1 MIARPNASRLRAVI
15 VQPTRLRFAAAAAAT
30 RGRTASTYMVG
41 AWSARLAGF
50 LFYRALTGG
59 KDLRLE
65 DTLSTAAGCASFWTV
80 SFAWGW
86 LTLLPHALGGADSKR
101 GPWLRRGGAAL
112 FALGLAT
119 EVLADA
125 QKFYF
130 KRSGNKGF
138 CDVGLWAT
146 SAAGADRLSRRRR
159 GRRTVGGGRGG
170 AAGDGRWHGSRR
182 RRGVAAGDGRS
193 AETRRRRGR
202 RTFGGDA
209 APPRATNVRLVSRRR
224 RGRRKFGGEE
234 APKSPR
240 RRRAAPRRSQHPNWF
255 GNLALWTGV
264 LVARRV
270 RTGRG
275 DAAGPR
281 RSSARE
287 PRPGIIETRR
297 RSTTRRA

>member
-1 MIARPNASRLRAVI
+1 MVAGPLATSAKVFGGLNAAGLAISLAADTHVHLDLI
-15 VQPTRLRFAAAAAAT
+15 GTGAFAAAAAAT

-80 SFAWGW
+80 SFAWCW

-146 SAAGADRLSRRRR
+146 S
-159 GRRTVGGGRGG
+159 
-170 AAGDGRWHGSRR
+170 
-182 RRGVAAGDGRS
+182 
-193 AETRRRRGR
+193 
-202 RTFGGDA
+202 
-209 APPRATNVRLVSRRR
+209 
-224 RGRRKFGGEE
+224 
-234 APKSPR
+234 
-240 RRRAAPRRSQHPNWF
+240 QHPNWF

-264 LVARRV
+264 LVYNAPGMSLKRFAFAAV
-270 RTGRG
+270 SPLALGALFAGQATGAMTPTVELAQKRYG
-275 DAAGPR
+275 ADPRFAAYLRDVPLIVPSVFAWAAALVKGCV
-281 RSSARE
+281 
-287 PRPGIIETRR
+287 GIGWGK
-297 RSTTRRA
+297 